1 MGTCG
6 DTDRGINMYADQPL
20 RFFLDKL
27 CSNSPEPGGGSASAL
42 TGAIAAS
49 LSGMLAALTT
59 GKKGYEAVW
68 SEMEEIYKKAQELKN
83 DMLDLLQKDT
93 EAFDDASKAFK
104 MPKGT
109 DEEKKK
115 RAEAIEAGLIKASE
129 VPLGIMEKSLDVAR
143 LARRVLKKGN
153 EMAVSDGAISALF
166 AESAAIGGMINV
178 RINFSWMKNEDYIR
192 KTEHR
197 LDEILD
203 EIREIK
209 EEAVSYTLEKLKR

>member
-1 MGTCG
+1 
-6 DTDRGINMYADQPL
+6 MYADQPL
-20 RFFLDKL
+20 RYFLDKL

-68 SEMEEIYKKAQELKN
+68 SEMDQIFERARELKD
-83 DMLDLLQKDT
+83 DMLDLLQRDT
-93 EAFDDASKAFK
+93 EAFDDASRAFK
-104 MPKGT
+104 MPRGT

-115 RAEAIEAGLIKASE
+115 RAEAIEAGLVKASE
-129 VPLGIMEKSLDVAR
+129 VPLGIMEKSLEVAR
-143 LARRVLKKGN
+143 LARQVLKKGN
-153 EMAVSDGAISALF
+153 EMAITDGAISALF

-209 EEAVSYTLEKLKR
+209 EEAISYTLEKLKK